1 MVAGQAD
8 LTVGFWGEMQRLK
21 PGTQWDWTLR
31 RGHLELM
38 CAVLWHRIS
47 SPLLSVYDCASDS
60 IFSSNLRSYSW
71 PITKNSPLNPH
82 YLLFPYR
89 ALIASTN
96 ASSTPTLKPTTQVPK
111 RSLRVVVTWGPRED
125 LWPSRQWQ
133 RCDGDSFY
141 KDQAAP
147 FRGNIPGLADA
158 LVSHPQI
165 PCAGNLK
172 NKLPHSCW
180 YHKSPLSMDFFILH
194 SGSAEWFTG
203 DLVTYSLCHCY
214 APVRNMRNSL
224 TIVFR
229 LHCQTWWFFH
239 SQPPRICS

>member
-1 MVAGQAD
+1 M
-8 LTVGFWGEMQRLK
+8 
-21 PGTQWDWTLR
+21 
-31 RGHLELM
+31 
-38 CAVLWHRIS
+38 
-47 SPLLSVYDCASDS
+47 
-60 IFSSNLRSYSW
+60 
-71 PITKNSPLNPH
+71 
-82 YLLFPYR
+82 
-89 ALIASTN
+89 
-96 ASSTPTLKPTTQVPK
+96 
-111 RSLRVVVTWGPRED
+111 VTWGPRED

-214 APVRNMRNSL
+214 VPVRKYEEFFDNIVAPALSDLVILPLPAPKNLLLKLPPYSISPASTQLCFPWWLRLEFTNL
-224 TIVFR
+224 TY
-229 LHCQTWWFFH
+229 LNPYPQFF
-239 SQPPRICS
+239 